1 MFSHLLKAFGQA
13 SDPAFR
19 RVIVKGAAAAIV
31 LFILLVGAAAWGL
44 EHMALTGIGWVD
56 QSIAAIGGVGA
67 VIVAGL
73 LFPGAMVAVQGV
85 FLDDAALAV
94 ETRHY
99 ADAIG
104 TAPPFA
110 RALWSSLRLAGITI
124 VLNLL
129 VLPFYLLPAVNL
141 IVFYGLN
148 GYLLG
153 REYFELVAL
162 RHMTFEEARTLRR
175 RNRGA
180 TFVAGV
186 AIAVLFTVPVLNW
199 FMPAFAAAFMVHVFE
214 GVRRRQSLKG

>member
-1 MFSHLLKAFGQA
+1 LFKYLLKAFSQA
-13 SDPAFR
+13 SDPTFR

-31 LFILLVGAAAWGL
+31 LFIALVGAAAWGF

-73 LFPGAMVAVQGV
+73 LFPGAMVAVQGI

-99 ADAIG
+99 ADSIG

-110 RALWSSLRLAGITI
+110 RSLWSSLRLAGITI

-129 VLPFYLLPAVNL
+129 VLPFYVLPAVNL
-141 IVFYGLN
+141 FVFYGLN

-153 REYFELVAL
+153 REYFELVAI
-162 RHMTFEEARTLRR
+162 RHLTFEEARTLRR
-175 RNRGA
+175 RNRGT

-186 AIAVLFTVPVLNW
+186 AIAVLFTVPVLSW

-214 GVRRRQSLKG
+214 GVRRR